1 MHSKKQTMCP
11 TGYYQSA
18 NGPMVT
24 HALGHMMYDIYIYI
38 YMYVYI
44 YIYIYTHIY
53 IHPFLILTP
62 HLFVVSLHFKKKNC
76 PYPLPSIYICHPHPP
91 SPIHIHITHS

>member
-24 HALGHMMYDIYIYI
+24 HALGHMMYGYILLVP
-38 YMYVYI
+38 MNQR
-44 YIYIYTHIY
+44 
-53 IHPFLILTP
+53 PK
-62 HLFVVSLHFKKKNC
+62 SAQ
-76 PYPLPSIYICHPHPP
+76 
-91 SPIHIHITHS
+91 